1 MQPLSTTSIL
11 RLSIIL
17 FSSTTVNLLFAGKNW
32 GLETNNFSERNL
44 SESAIAV
51 PLPSDLSQA
60 KTIESV
66 PSLTNKSF
74 NIAKPESKVLNP
86 ETENI
91 PIAERDR
98 NEVISIEEN
107 TEFIQQGQ
115 AIDSLLSPLLESF
128 QAEDEDITFDSL
140 DELSLETANFPIQ
153 ESKPVNAIA
162 LDENEQPESL
172 SSPAIDSID
181 SSEISESNTFPE
193 PGEISFKAADLLAQE
208 SNEPEDSSAENDP
221 KTTGDRIE
229 VEPEVLGGDLN
240 IPFSSDFG
248 LGVFIGEPTAL
259 QGPVRAKPVLRGTR
273 TSASLPATAYFRQKF
288 GINNNLL
295 LILGGDLWVFDPKSF
310 GFDLSYFHDY
320 ESSRLSVN
328 IANIQTEYPA
338 FNGGTREV
346 NLPNG
351 DKPIFDSIG
360 GGIEYLQVFNPE
372 WSVAFGLNY
381 YKVSIRD
388 GLLSSSLEPVDEL
401 GNRLTVS
408 DRGQDDLLS
417 LNISALYNNVNDSQF
432 PSEGTRIRLGLDQA
446 IPVGDANIAFN
457 RLSGNL
463 TQFIP
468 LDLFG
473 FTEGPRTL
481 VVNLQGGT
489 ILGEVPPYEGFTL
502 GGGGSIRGYDVG
514 DIGTGRSFILATA
527 EYRFPISSITLFQ
540 ERLNL
545 MGSVFVDYGSDLGTG
560 DNVLGQPGE
569 VRQKPGDGFGFGVG
583 LLTKTSIGLFR
594 FELSFSDN
602 GDSAVY
608 FNIGERF

>member
-1 MQPLSTTSIL
+1 MQPLSTASML

-17 FSSTTVNLLFAGKNW
+17 FSSTTVNLLFAGENW
-32 GLETNNFSERNL
+32 GLETNNLPEN
-44 SESAIAV
+44 AIAV
-51 PLPSDLSQA
+51 QFRSDLSPTKSLESIPDLA
-60 KTIESV
+60 KESFKV
-66 PSLTNKSF
+66 AKQESEGFSVETA
-74 NIAKPESKVLNP
+74 NIS
-86 ETENI
+86 
-91 PIAERDR
+91 IAEGDR
-98 NEVISIEEN
+98 NDVVLIGELIGEN
-107 TEFIQQGQ
+107 TNLIAQDQL
-115 AIDSLLSPLLESF
+115 IDILYSSFLASLE
-128 QAEDEDITFDSL
+128 AENQNNTFDSL
-140 DELSLETANFPIQ
+140 DELSIETANLPIK
-153 ESKPVNAIA
+153 ERKKVEAIA
-162 LDENEQPESL
+162 IDENNEANHPEL
-172 SSPAIDSID
+172 LPSPAINSITR
-181 SSEISESNTFPE
+181 STGNTFPA
-193 PGEISFKAADLLAQE
+193 PGEVSFKAEDLLAQE
-208 SNEPEDSSAENDP
+208 SNESEDSNADNDP
-221 KTTGDRIE
+221 ETANDRPE
-229 VEPEVLGGDLN
+229 VEQEVLGGDLN

-259 QGPVRAKPVLRGTR
+259 QGQVRAKPVLRGTR
-273 TSASLPATAYFRQKF
+273 TSANLPATAYFRQKF
-288 GINNNLL
+288 GTNNNLL
-295 LILGGDLWVFDPKSF
+295 LILGGDLWVIDPKSF

-351 DKPIFDSIG
+351 NKPIFDSIG

-473 FTEGPRTL
+473 FTKGPRTL
-481 VVNLQGGT
+481 VLNLQGGT
-489 ILGEVPPYEGFTL
+489 ILGQVPPYEGFTL

-527 EYRFPISSITLFQ
+527 EYRFPVSSITLFQ
-540 ERLNL
+540 ENL
-545 MGSVFVDYGSDLGTG
+545 DLIGSIFVDYGSDLGTG
-560 DNVLGQPGE
+560 NNVLGQPGE

-602 GDSAVY
+602 GDSAIY

>member
-1 MQPLSTTSIL
+1 MQPLSRISLL

-17 FSSTTVNLLFAGKNW
+17 FSSTTANLWFAGKNW
-32 GLETNNFSERNL
+32 GLETNNL
-44 SESAIAV
+44 PESAIAV
-51 PLPSDLSQA
+51 EWPSSLS
-60 KTIESV
+60 KTKNIESI
-66 PSLTNKSF
+66 PSVSEESF
-74 NIAKPESKVLNP
+74 KIAERELEVLNL
-86 ETENI
+86 ERANI

-98 NEVISIEEN
+98 NDLILIEEN
-107 TEFIQQGQ
+107 
-115 AIDSLLSPLLESF
+115 
-128 QAEDEDITFDSL
+128 
-140 DELSLETANFPIQ
+140 DELSIETANIPIK
-153 ESKPVNAIA
+153 ESKTVKAIA
-162 LDENEQPESL
+162 IEENNESEQPESL
-172 SSPAIDSID
+172 SSLAINSSGRSERNPFPA
-181 SSEISESNTFPE
+181 
-193 PGEISFKAADLLAQE
+193 PGEVSFEAADLLAQE
-208 SNEPEDSSAENDP
+208 SNEVEDSSADDDPETSNDG
-221 KTTGDRIE
+221 TE
-229 VEPEVLGGDLN
+229 VEQEVLGGDLN

-273 TSASLPATAYFRQKF
+273 TSATLPATAYFRQKL
-288 GINNNLL
+288 GTNNNLL
-295 LILGGDLWVFDPKSF
+295 LILGGDLWVVDPKSF

-351 DKPIFDSIG
+351 NKPIFDSLG

-432 PSEGTRIRLGLDQA
+432 PSEGTRLRLGLDQA
-446 IPVGDANIAFN
+446 IPVGDANIGFN

-481 VVNLQGGT
+481 VLNLQGGT
-489 ILGEVPPYEGFTL
+489 IFGEVPPYEGFTL

-527 EYRFPISSITLFQ
+527 EYRFPVSSLTLFQ
-540 ERLNL
+540 ERLDL
-545 MGSVFVDYGSDLGTG
+545 LGSVFIDYGSDLGTG
-560 DNVLGQPGE
+560 DNILGQPGE

-602 GDSAVY
+602 GDSAIY